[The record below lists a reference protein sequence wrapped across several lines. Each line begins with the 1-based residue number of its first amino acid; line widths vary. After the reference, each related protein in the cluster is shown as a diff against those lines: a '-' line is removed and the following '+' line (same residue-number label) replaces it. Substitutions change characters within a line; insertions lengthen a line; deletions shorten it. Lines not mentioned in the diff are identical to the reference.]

1 MSNLDT
7 YTSAFVDAFRVDA
20 NQVAALAYQSI
31 EQWDSLGH
39 MQLMSDLEERFDI
52 EMDIDDITDF
62 SSFSKGKEILGKY
75 GVTFDA

>member
-1 MSNLDT
+1 MSNIAT
-7 YTSAFVDAFRVDA
+7 YTAAFVDAFRVDET
-20 NQVAALAYQSI
+20 QVADLAYQSI

-39 MQLMSDLEERFDI
+39 MQLMSDLEERFEI

-75 GVTFDA
+75 GVAFDA

>member
-7 YTSAFVDAFRVDA
+7 YTSAFVDAFRVEES
-20 NQVAALAYQSI
+20 QVAALAYQSI

-39 MQLMSDLEERFDI
+39 MQLMSDLEERFEI

>member
-1 MSNLDT
+1 MSNLET

-20 NQVAALAYQSI
+20 GLVAELAYQSI

-39 MQLMSDLEERFDI
+39 MQLMTDLEERFDI